1 VIAGQKPAC
10 VARWGT
16 RSRRLGL
23 RDVLFGRSGLKKA
36 QRDAI
41 FALPA
46 AAVTME
52 AELGLKPAGVA
63 AVIFKP
69 LSASEFVR
77 AENEL
82 QELLDVVAR
91 DSSSKIERTTD
102 SYGYE
107 WLIIRDDDFE
117 DLVTTVHLIGSEL
130 AARGFGEQLLAA
142 AFKFTGGK
150 EPVLWIYGYK
160 RGAFWPFVPTGEG
173 QERDNAEELE
183 LKAKLEKEL
192 PVEPELSRWFGLFGA
207 PL

>member
-1 VIAGQKPAC
+1 V
-10 VARWGT
+10 
-16 RSRRLGL
+16 GL
-23 RDVLFGRSGLKKA
+23 RDALFGRRGLKKA
-36 QRDAI
+36 QRDAL

-52 AELGLKPAGVA
+52 VEVGLRPDGVA

-69 LSASEFVR
+69 LSAGEFVR

-82 QELLDVVAR
+82 QELLDVAAR
-91 DSSSKIERTTD
+91 ESSSRIERTTD

-107 WLIIRDDDFE
+107 WLVVRDQEFE
-117 DLVTTVHLIGSEL
+117 DLVATVHLIGSEL
-130 AARGFGEQLLAA
+130 ASRGFGEQLLAA

-150 EPVLWIYGYK
+150 LPVLWIYSYK

-192 PVEPELSRWFGLFGA
+192 PIEQDLARWFGLFGA

>member
-1 VIAGQKPAC
+1 
-10 VARWGT
+10 
-16 RSRRLGL
+16 LGL
-23 RDVLFGRSGLKKA
+23 TDVLFGRRKLK
-36 QRDAI
+36 DASDEKL
-41 FALPA
+41 FALSTA
-46 AAVTME
+46 RITLEV
-52 AELGLKPAGVA
+52 ELGLKPAGSA
-63 AVIFKP
+63 AVCFKP
-69 LSASEFVR
+69 LSAGEFVR

-82 QELLDVVAR
+82 QELLDVAAR
-91 DSSSKIERTTD
+91 DSKSRIERTSD

-117 DLVTTVHLIGSEL
+117 DLVTTVHLVGSEL
-130 AARGFGEQLLAA
+130 AERGFGEQLLAA

-150 EPVLWIYGYK
+150 LPVLWIYGYK

-192 PVEPELSRWFGLFGA
+192 PIEQDLSRWFGLFGA

>member
-1 VIAGQKPAC
+1 LPGSRRSP
-10 VARWGT
+10 ARWAAPS

-36 QRDAI
+36 QRDAL
-41 FALPA
+41 FALSA
-46 AAVTME
+46 AAVTMD
-52 AELGLKPAGVA
+52 AELGMKPAGVA

-69 LSASEFVR
+69 LSAGEFVR

-91 DSSSKIERTTD
+91 DSSSKIERTSD

-107 WLIIRDDDFE
+107 WLVIRDDDLE

-150 EPVLWIYGYK
+150 LPVLWIYGYK